1 MPLGRS
7 TSTSCPHDRSTSTT
21 APGITSFSYRSSTMK
36 HRRAG
41 AVSTDPSMVRWTE
54 EMPVLVALRPV
65 LVIWSA
71 TSCASRAD
79 SRRDTTLDP
88 GGGAP

>member
-1 MPLGRS
+1 M
-7 TSTSCPHDRSTSTT
+7 STSCPHDRSTSTT

-54 EMPVLVALRPV
+54 EMPVLVAVCCLV
-65 LVIWSA
+65 ELVIVSA
-71 TSCASRAD
+71 TLGVPG
-79 SRRDTTLDP
+79 RRS
-88 GGGAP
+88 A